1 MECRLAAESGRHPP
15 ADPRHGAARGEERR
29 GGVGRHVV
37 PVRSNHNNQ
46 DQTTATATEVGQ

>member
-1 MECRLAAESGRHPP
+1 MESRLAAESGRHPP

-46 DQTTATATEVGQ
+46 HQTTATATEVGQ